1 MSDRN
6 TGRDRK
12 QTNGEGEKKGGRQ
25 DTIAAGRRVNGVP
38 VGAMMDEAQSQ
49 SERLGEEE
57 RERREM
63 SERQPGTRR
72 EEDRERESV

>member
-1 MSDRN
+1 MSEAEREKTDKQR
-6 TGRDRK
+6 GR
-12 QTNGEGEKKGGRQ
+12 EKGGRH

-57 RERREM
+57 RERR
-63 SERQPGTRR
+63 
-72 EEDRERESV
+72 